1 MIDLPEVR
9 QILRD
14 NGLFTHR
21 SQRLNRRGQLPTK
34 LRHFTKA
41 EDSDYE
47 TEDEEKYELQEQQ
60 LNADFGGLGLGI
72 SGTAISINQGA
83 SDATPLL
90 RQQSSIDKEEL
101 LAGKADFDIKDP
113 SDNNRLK
120 YNKELTKKQKLAH
133 YKTPDYCIVTRA
145 DTLKVLRLELDSLV
159 ARGGV
164 FYSIFDKIEKP
175 EDFMKTHRGAD

>member
-47 TEDEEKYELQEQQ
+47 TEDEEKYELQE
-60 LNADFGGLGLGI
+60 
-72 SGTAISINQGA
+72 
-83 SDATPLL
+83 
-90 RQQSSIDKEEL
+90 
-101 LAGKADFDIKDP
+101 
-113 SDNNRLK
+113 
-120 YNKELTKKQKLAH
+120 
-133 YKTPDYCIVTRA
+133 
-145 DTLKVLRLELDSLV
+145 
-159 ARGGV
+159 
-164 FYSIFDKIEKP
+164 
-175 EDFMKTHRGAD
+175 